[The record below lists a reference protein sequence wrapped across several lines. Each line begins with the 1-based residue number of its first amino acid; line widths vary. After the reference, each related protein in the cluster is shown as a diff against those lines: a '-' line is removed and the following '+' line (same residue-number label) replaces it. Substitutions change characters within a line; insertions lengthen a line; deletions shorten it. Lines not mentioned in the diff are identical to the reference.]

1 MSDAK
6 HISEL
11 DPTRRALVDQG
22 IRDVLLLIVAGQGG
36 KPVRIPIDKAA
47 EISETHRLV
56 MEIDREA
63 GYITLQAEKAETDLI
78 GTLTTLQ

>member
-6 HISEL
+6 HISQL

-22 IRDVLLLIVAGQGG
+22 IRNVLLLIISSQGG
-36 KPVRIPIDKAA
+36 KPVRVPIEKAA

-56 MEIDREA
+56 MEVDREA
-63 GYITLQAEKAETDLI
+63 GYITLTAEKAESDLV
-78 GTLTTLQ
+78 GTLTTIQ